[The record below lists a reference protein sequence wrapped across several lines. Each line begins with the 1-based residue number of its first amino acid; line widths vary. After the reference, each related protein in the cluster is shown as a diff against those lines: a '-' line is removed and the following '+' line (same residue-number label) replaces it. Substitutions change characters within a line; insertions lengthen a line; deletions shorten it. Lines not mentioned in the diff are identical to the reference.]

1 MLFNLFQIVK
11 YCFVNLF
18 ENCIYVNVVYTTF
31 KIVIYLLQIVCGI
44 YRVSTR
50 FGYPVFGQ
58 NRGPKPEPGYLATK
72 NVLGFGQ
79 PEPRTRSRLVENWVI
94 IFFFPKFVTKH
105 KNRIILL
112 CILVKQIC
120 KFT

>member
-44 YRVSTR
+44 YMVSTR
-50 FGYPVFGQ
+50 FWSPVLARLLGFW
-58 NRGPKPEPGYLATK
+58 PKPGT
-72 NVLGFGQ
+72 
-79 PEPRTRSRLVENWVI
+79 RTGTRVPCNQECSW
-94 IFFFPKFVTKH
+94 F
-105 KNRIILL
+105 
-112 CILVKQIC
+112 
-120 KFT
+120 